1 MTTII
6 TVYHGAS
13 DDFDNRFL
21 EPRPS
26 KYSNLPPFDFGLWV
40 TTDLDEARFFLEVAN
55 DELATEIDEE
65 TGEIIVS
72 PNRVITAELDI
83 TDAYRLEER
92 YKYEE
97 EALEAIA
104 NGKTILLN
112 AEGPD
117 SIFLTST
124 LGLRI
129 TGEIR

>member
-13 DDFDNRFL
+13 ADFDNRFL
-21 EPRPS
+21 QPRPS
-26 KYSNLPPFDFGLWV
+26 EYPNSPPFDFGLWV
-40 TTDLDEARFFLEVAN
+40 TTDYNEACCFLDPVE
-55 DELATEIDEE
+55 DELAGEIDE
-65 TGEIIVS
+65 TGEIRVS
-72 PNRVITAELDI
+72 KNRVITAELDI
-83 TDAYRLEER
+83 TDAYRLEDQ
-92 YKYEE
+92 YDEE

-124 LGLRI
+124 LGLRV

>member
-40 TTDLDEARFFLEVAN
+40 TTDLAEARSFLEVAN
-55 DELATEIDEE
+55 DELAGEIDEE

-83 TDAYRLEER
+83 TDAYWIEDP
-92 YKYEE
+92 YHAEE

-112 AEGPD
+112 AETPN

-124 LGLRI
+124 VGLRV

>member
-40 TTDLDEARFFLEVAN
+40 TTDLAEARSFLEVVN
-55 DELATEIDEE
+55 DELAGEIDE

-83 TDAYRLEER
+83 TDAYRLEDR
-92 YKYEE
+92 HKYEE

-124 LGLRI
+124 VGLRV

>member
-40 TTDLDEARFFLEVAN
+40 TTDLDEARYFLDLVN
-55 DELATEIDEE
+55 DELAGEIDE

-83 TDAYRLEER
+83 TDAYRMESNHHHE
-92 YKYEE
+92 KE

-124 LGLRI
+124 LGLRV

>member
-13 DDFDNRFL
+13 ADFDNRFL

-26 KYSNLPPFDFGLWV
+26 KYPTSPPFDFGLWV
-40 TTDLDEARFFLEVAN
+40 TTDYNEACYFLDPVE
-55 DELATEIDEE
+55 DELAGEIDE
-65 TGEIIVS
+65 TGEIRVS
-72 PNRVITAELDI
+72 KNRVITAELDI
-83 TDAYRLEER
+83 TDAYWMESH
-92 YKYEE
+92 YHYEE

-112 AEGPD
+112 AEGPN

-124 LGLRI
+124 LG
-129 TGEIR
+129 